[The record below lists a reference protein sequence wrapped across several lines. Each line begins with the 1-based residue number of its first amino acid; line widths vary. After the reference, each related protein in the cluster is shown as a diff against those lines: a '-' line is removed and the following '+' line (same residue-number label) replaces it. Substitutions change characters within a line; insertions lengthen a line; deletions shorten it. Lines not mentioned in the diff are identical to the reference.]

1 MVSKKYAWKNIVSTN
16 QKILLPLAI
25 IKDSLKIYFH
35 EMEKLLPV
43 EGLFEKLE
51 ENGVHWPE
59 N

>member
-1 MVSKKYAWKNIVSTN
+1 MRERISFPQTKKFFATGHN
-16 QKILLPLAI
+16 
-25 IKDSLKIYFH
+25 KDSLKIYFH